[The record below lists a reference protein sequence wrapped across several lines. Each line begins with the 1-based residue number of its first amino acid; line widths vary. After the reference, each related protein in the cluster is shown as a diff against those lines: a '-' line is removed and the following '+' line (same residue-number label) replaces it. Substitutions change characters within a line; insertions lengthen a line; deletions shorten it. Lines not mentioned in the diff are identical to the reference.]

1 MLKFPKSSNGSV
13 IFTLIGPIER
23 RADSGAEGAITTEA
37 PGRSIILD
45 LKDLTDGNG
54 FRSDVD
60 AWGKVR
66 GV

>member
-1 MLKFPKSSNGSV
+1 MLKFRKSSNGSV
-13 IFTLIGPIER
+13 IFILIGPIEKP
-23 RADSGAEGAITTEA
+23 EA

-45 LKDLTDGNG
+45 FKDLTDGNG

-66 GV
+66 GG